1 VISPLLLRLVARVLL
16 CGLGVVITLFFP
28 VRRGL
33 VLEVF
38 LLVVGGLVLE
48 TLVRATALA
57 QPAERDSAFESALR
71 WRRRAGSRPDPL
83 VRLEDQVSLAVAS
96 ALDLHTR
103 LLPALREVAGE
114 LLLTRR
120 GIDLQVEPDAAREA
134 LGEDAWALLRADLG
148 PPADRFGKGI
158 SPARLRK
165 VVEAVEAI

>member
-1 VISPLLLRLVARVLL
+1 MIAPLLLRLVARVLV

-28 VRRGL
+28 ARRGL

-57 QPAERDSAFESALR
+57 QPAERSAFESALR
-71 WRRRAGSRPDPL
+71 RRRRAGSRPDPL

-120 GIDLQVEPDAAREA
+120 GIDLEVEPEAAREA